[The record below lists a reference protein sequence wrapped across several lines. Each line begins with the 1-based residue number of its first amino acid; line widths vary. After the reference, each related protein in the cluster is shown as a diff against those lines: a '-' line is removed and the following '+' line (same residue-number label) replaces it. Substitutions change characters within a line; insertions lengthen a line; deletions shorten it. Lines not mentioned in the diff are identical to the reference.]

1 MKPDDDCAMRLVHL
15 LRGLAVELN
24 LFGSEFATR
33 NRLHAT
39 DLRALIH
46 LLDADREGVA
56 ATPGWLGERLG
67 LNSASVTALV
77 DRLERL
83 GHVRRERDAA
93 DRRRVRLVVQE
104 GAVELGW
111 SFFGPLIAS
120 MVEAMRSFEPA
131 ELATV
136 QRFLHGM
143 SDVVLDA
150 RLAQGV
156 TASGG
161 EASRRPARARAAS
174 PRR

>member
-1 MKPDDDCAMRLVHL
+1 MRLVHL
-15 LRGLAVELN
+15 LRGIAVELN
-24 LFGSEFATR
+24 LFGAEFAAR

-46 LLDADREGVA
+46 LLDAEREGVTP
-56 ATPGWLGERLG
+56 TPGWLGERLG

-83 GHVRRERDAA
+83 GHVRRVRDAA
-93 DRRRVRLVVQE
+93 DRRRVHLVVQE
-104 GAVELGW
+104 RAVELGW

-120 MVEAMRSFEPA
+120 MVEAMRPFQPA

-136 QRFLHGM
+136 ARFLHSM

-161 EASRRPARARAAS
+161 AAS
-174 PRR
+174 PRRARARATRTPR